1 MTDEERKAIKAKL
14 NQQIDELSDEELAQI
29 SGAGFGDTSQ
39 PLTCPSCKRVFYN
52 KIKYGYHVMTEHYS
66 EIVPD

>member
-39 PLTCPSCKRVFYN
+39 PLTCPSCKRVVYN
-52 KIKYGYHVMTEHYS
+52 KWNNPYYQFHLKSFFVY
-66 EIVPD
+66 

>member
-39 PLTCPSCKRVFYN
+39 PLTCPSCKRVFYRLRC
-52 KIKYGYHVMTEHYS
+52 G
-66 EIVPD
+66 

>member
-29 SGAGFGDTSQ
+29 SGAVWGDTKE
-39 PLTCPSCKRVFYN
+39 PLTCPSCQKVFYN
-52 KIKYGYHVMTEHYS
+52 KFKYGYHVMSEHYS
-66 EIVPD
+66 EIIPD